1 MYRIDH
7 TPYKLTSFI
16 SNFFEVDIW
25 DKICQNS
32 EAIEIIKNKMKTEHE
47 MINFELL
54 LQNQNVYQLFV
65 EEGNILNDFI
75 INKESLPE
83 SCLNELNVCLSVN
96 NNDLA
101 KNISRHASS
110 KAINYLQ
117 LYAPYLLDIKC
128 LSGNPEAIDYLL
140 EYPEG
145 IDWSELSLNP
155 NAIFL
160 LEENPDKIDWN
171 KLSLNPTARELLQ
184 QNLHLVN
191 WKNLSSNPGAIQI
204 LKEYPQ
210 KIDWEQLSKN
220 PEAIYLL
227 EQNLEKI
234 NWCLLSENPN
244 AGKLLDKYFRKQSI
258 CQYLFK
264 MPNTQEFRDLI
275 LKYYHLIQ
283 PRFNLEFFEIPVFT
297 FLIQQEQSK
306 FLKKYIRSQLNLNS
320 KFLELNPS
328 AIHYIEENLDRI
340 DYFNLCKN
348 PNAIHLIE
356 KQDPLYLDMCLLSR
370 KPTAVSLLE
379 KKIYRINWK
388 NLSINTQASHLM
400 EYNLD
405 KIDWDD
411 IAFNIGAIDLIKD
424 NLHRLSNRGWRILS
438 KNPGA
443 LPILKNHVDKIDWKS
458 LSLNPQAIEL
468 LEDNIDKI
476 EWQALCKNPMGI
488 SIIERNLDKLD
499 ESCWKALSCNPGA
512 IHLLEQYPEKIS
524 WKSLVNN
531 PQASILI
538 EKEII
543 NNNPLIIRNIAMI
556 ARHPHNIHLLKHIS
570 SFFFKL
576 SFINEYYP
584 IVKILNDVY
593 NIICEYPHALK
604 WLSDHKQFLK
614 WFKNKSKISRYHDF
628 YLGSFRGNM
637 SFLKNPAIFE
647 IDYET
652 LQQRMEPLKEEL
664 MQKCFHPHR
673 LLYYLEK
680 YGYDIGEDNYTELW

>member
-7 TPYKLTSFI
+7 TPYKLTPFI
-16 SNFFEVDIW
+16 SNFFEIDIW

-32 EAIEIIKNKMKTEHE
+32 EAIEIIKNKMKTDHE

-54 LQNQNVYQLFV
+54 LHNQNVYQLFI
-65 EEGNILNDFI
+65 EEGNIFNDFI
-75 INKESLPE
+75 TNKENLPE

-96 NNDLA
+96 NNNLA
-101 KNISRHASS
+101 KNISRHATS

-117 LYAPYLLDIKC
+117 LYAPYLLDIKS
-128 LSGNPEAIDYLL
+128 LSGNPEAIDFLL
-140 EYPEG
+140 KYPEE

-171 KLSLNPTARELLQ
+171 KLSFNPSARDLLQ
-184 QNLHLVN
+184 QNHHLIN
-191 WKNLSSNPGAIQI
+191 WKNLSSNPGAIQL

-210 KIDWEQLSKN
+210 KIHWKELSKN

-227 EQNLEKI
+227 EENLEKI
-234 NWCLLSENPN
+234 NWCHLCENSK
-244 AGKLLDKYFRKQSI
+244 AVKLLDKYFQEKSI

-275 LKYYHLIQ
+275 FKYYHLIQ
-283 PRFNLEFFEIPVFT
+283 PRINLEFFEIPVFT
-297 FLIQQEQSK
+297 SLINQERSN

-320 KFLELNPS
+320 KFLELNPR
-328 AIHYIEENLDRI
+328 AIYFIEEQLDRI

-356 KQDPLYLDMCLLSR
+356 KKNPHYLDMCLLSR
-370 KPTAVSLLE
+370 KSTAVSLLE

-411 IAFNIGAIDLIKD
+411 IASNIGAIDLIKD

-438 KNPGA
+438 KNPGV
-443 LPILKNHVDKIDWKS
+443 LPILKNNVDKIDWKS
-458 LSLNPQAIEL
+458 LSLNPQAIDL
-468 LEDNIDKI
+468 LKNNIDKI
-476 EWQALCKNPMGI
+476 EWHTLSKNPMGI
-488 SIIERNLDKLD
+488 PIIENNLDKLD
-499 ESCWKALSCNPGA
+499 ESCWKALSSNPEA
-512 IHLLEQYPEKIS
+512 IHLLEQYPEKIN

-531 PQASILI
+531 PRASLLI

-556 ARHPHNIHLLKHIS
+556 ARHPYNIHLLKHIS
-570 SFFFKL
+570 SFFFKF
-576 SFINEYYP
+576 SFIHEFYP
-584 IVKILNDVY
+584 VNRILTDVY
-593 NIICEYPHALK
+593 DVICNHPHALN
-604 WLSDHKQFLK
+604 WLINQKQFLK
-614 WFKNKSKISRYHDF
+614 WFKNKSKISRYNDF

-647 IDYET
+647 IDYQT
-652 LQQRMEPLKEEL
+652 LQLKMEPLREEL
-664 MQKCFHPHR
+664 MQRCFHPHR

-680 YGYDIGEDNYTELW
+680 YGYDIGEENYTEL